1 MNKKFTKFLNF
12 AVAIVI
18 IATSSLIALDQPQA
32 HATGTITWNG
42 GAGSWNTAS
51 KWSTGTVPTAADDV
65 VVSSGSIMEMG
76 SISFKSL
83 EMSSSSTAIM
93 LMGDIASGE
102 DLTIKSGATL
112 QLNSNRQTLTGDFTI
127 ESGATVKATF
137 SAENQKIDIQAQ
149 NITVAGKIDLKGK
162 GYAGGEIA
170 QDGNGP
176 GGGEVGG
183 SYAGGGGHGG
193 NGGDGSYS
201 SNKGFAYCLG
211 SNVEG
216 GGSGGGGAQYVS
228 KGGAG
233 GGFVTLSATNDFT
246 LTGTIDV
253 DGLGTASGRRIGG
266 AGAGGGVKI
275 TAYYVNINGTI
286 TADGG
291 TGGYYRRGSIT
302 NTNIRAGGGG
312 GGCIYVGY

>member
-253 DGLGTASGRRIGG
+253 DGLGTASGNFKRSGKIRKIGF
-266 AGAGGGVKI
+266 
-275 TAYYVNINGTI
+275 
-286 TADGG
+286 
-291 TGGYYRRGSIT
+291 
-302 NTNIRAGGGG
+302 
-312 GGCIYVGY
+312 